1 MIYTLTLNPAVD
13 YYMDMNKLEE
23 GELNKVNTSYTL
35 AGGKGINVSKVLK
48 NFGIESV
55 ALGFCGGFTGE
66 YIKSDLNKYGIKE
79 NFIALE
85 QNTRINVKIK
95 TGKKETEI
103 MGKSPKIL
111 QENID
116 QMLSIIDNNI
126 QDNDILVLSGSVPSS
141 VKEDIYKDII
151 QKTKSKNN
159 VKVILDSRENAFKIA
174 VKENVFLT
182 KPNRKE
188 LSEYFGRDIK
198 TVYDIITYARK
209 LVEDGSENVIVSLGK
224 DGSALVNKDG
234 SYIGNAPEGNLV
246 SSVGAGDAMVAGIV
260 YGISQNLSVFDSY
273 KYAIAS
279 GTATAFIEGLTT
291 FEDMNNLLDKV
302 EIKQI
307 NLK

>member
-13 YYMDMNKLEE
+13 YYMDMNKFEE
-23 GELNKVNTSYTL
+23 GELNKVNNSYTL

-48 NFGIESV
+48 NFGIESI

-66 YIKSDLNKYGIKE
+66 YIKTDLNKYGIKD
-79 NFIALE
+79 NFISLA

-95 TGKKETEI
+95 TEKKETEI

-111 QENID
+111 PENID
-116 QMLSIIDNNI
+116 ELLSIIDNI

-159 VKVILDSRENAFKIA
+159 VKIILDSRENAFKIA

-188 LSEYFGRDIK
+188 LSEYFGRDIR
-198 TVYDIITYARK
+198 TVYDIITYAK
-209 LVEDGSENVIVSLGK
+209 QLVEDGSENVIVSLGK

-234 SYIGNAPEGNLV
+234 SYIGNAPDGKLV

-260 YGISQNLSVFDSY
+260 YGISKNLSILDSY

-279 GTATAFIEGLTT
+279 GTATAFNEGLTI

-302 EIKQI
+302 EIKEI

>member
-66 YIKSDLNKYGIKE
+66 YIKSDLNKYGIKD
-79 NFIALE
+79 NFISLAE
-85 QNTRINVKIK
+85 NTRINVKIK
-95 TGKKETEI
+95 TEKKETEI

-126 QDNDILVLSGSVPSS
+126 QDNDVLVLSGSVPSS

-198 TVYDIITYARK
+198 TVYDIITYARQ

-224 DGSALVNKDG
+224 DGSALVTKEG
-234 SYIGNAPEGNLV
+234 SYIGNAPEGNLI

-260 YGISQNLSVFDSY
+260 YGISQNLSILDSY
-273 KYAIAS
+273 KYAVAS
-279 GTATAFIEGLTT
+279 GTSTAFSEGLTT
-291 FEDMNNLLDKV
+291 FENMNNLLDKV
-302 EIKQI
+302 EIKEI
-307 NLK
+307 NIK

>member
-1 MIYTLTLNPAVD
+1 
-13 YYMDMNKLEE
+13 
-23 GELNKVNTSYTL
+23 
-35 AGGKGINVSKVLK
+35 
-48 NFGIESV
+48 
-55 ALGFCGGFTGE
+55 
-66 YIKSDLNKYGIKE
+66 
-79 NFIALE
+79 
-85 QNTRINVKIK
+85 
-95 TGKKETEI
+95 
-103 MGKSPKIL
+103 
-111 QENID
+111 
-116 QMLSIIDNNI
+116 MLSIIDSNI

-151 QKTKSKNN
+151 QKTKLKNN

-198 TVYDIITYARK
+198 TVYDIITYARQ
-209 LVEDGSENVIVSLGK
+209 LVEDGSENVLVSLGK
-224 DGSALVNKDG
+224 DGSALVTKEG
-234 SYIGNAPEGNLV
+234 SYIGNAPDGKLV

-260 YGISQNLSVFDSY
+260 YGISKNLSILDSY

-279 GTATAFIEGLTT
+279 GTATAFSEGLTT

-302 EIKQI
+302 EVKSI

>member
-66 YIKSDLNKYGIKE
+66 YIKSDLNKYGIKD
-79 NFIALE
+79 NFISLAE
-85 QNTRINVKIK
+85 NTRINVKIK
-95 TGKKETEI
+95 TEKKETEI

-116 QMLSIIDNNI
+116 QLLSIIDNNI

-151 QKTKSKNN
+151 QKTKLKNN
-159 VKVILDSRENAFKIA
+159 VKVILDSRETAFKIA

-198 TVYDIITYARK
+198 TVYDIITYARQ
-209 LVEDGSENVIVSLGK
+209 LVEDGSDNVLVSLGK
-224 DGSALVNKDG
+224 DGSALVTKEG
-234 SYIGNAPEGNLV
+234 SYIGNAPEGKLV

-260 YGISQNLSVFDSY
+260 YGISKNLSILDSY

-279 GTATAFIEGLTT
+279 GTATAFSEGLTT

-302 EIKQI
+302 EVKSI